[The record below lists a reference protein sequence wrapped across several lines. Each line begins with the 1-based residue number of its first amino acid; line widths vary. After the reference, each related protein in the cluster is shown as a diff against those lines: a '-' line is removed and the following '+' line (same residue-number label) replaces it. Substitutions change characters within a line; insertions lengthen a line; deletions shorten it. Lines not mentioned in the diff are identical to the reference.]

1 LQQLSEDLSKL
12 QEKLGKKQEFKRD
25 DSAWADARAKI
36 IDEAGGIEEYQKYL
50 NDEENNFN
58 YKLLDKWDDRNSKF
72 VFKTDSEGNYEV
84 FKAIEAEFGEPKP
97 DYGEEYNKITEEIN
111 EILRPHYI
119 INGNMDDEFLSTAAR
134 NYVKELL
141 KKQR

>member
-1 LQQLSEDLSKL
+1 
-12 QEKLGKKQEFKRD
+12 
-25 DSAWADARAKI
+25 
-36 IDEAGGIEEYQKYL
+36 
-50 NDEENNFN
+50 
-58 YKLLDKWDDRNSKF
+58 LDKWDDRNSKF